1 MKASK
6 NFNKSEI
13 FRNAWQL
20 VRVFGYSLSQA
31 LKNAWANAKFIKIAS
46 ERLCEFVYMKVDG
59 TIRRAIGTLTKRYES
74 VSGMHRAQNDSVQ
87 CYYDIDAEAWRS
99 FRKRNLL
106 QVIR

>member
-1 MKASK
+1 MKATK

-13 FRNAWQL
+13 FKNAWQL
-20 VRVFGYSLSQA
+20 VRAFGYSLSQA
-31 LKNAWANAKFIKIAS
+31 LKCAWANAKFLAIAT
-46 ERLCEFVYMKVDG
+46 ERLCEFIYMKVDG
-59 TIRRAIGTLTKRYES
+59 TTRRAIGTLTKKYENT
-74 VSGMHRAQNDSVQ
+74 SGMHRPQNDSVQ

>member
-6 NFNKSEI
+6 FNKSQI
-13 FRNAWQL
+13 FKSAWQM
-20 VRVFGYSLSQA
+20 VRNFGYTLAQA
-31 LKNAWANAKFIKIAS
+31 LKCAWANAKFLVIAS
-46 ERLCEFVYMKVDG
+46 ERLCEFVYLKVDG
-59 TIRRAIGTLTKRYES
+59 TTRRAIGTLTKKYENT
-74 VSGMHRAQNDSVQ
+74 SGTHRPQNDAVQ